1 MLLLNLSA
9 LFLTTA
15 LMGVVGA
22 AQAADVGQCGSTV
35 EIKQLLGKE
44 EQNMIVTATQGLSPD
59 KKALLRISY
68 TKNSAGSVGYITQTK
83 EMLNSEI
90 STTCI
95 YDRMTNVFSYNVR
108 KQGLP
113 ADALINVS
121 DSTSEEK
128 CKELIKTG
136 QAPAGRCAALN
147 TVLIK
152 SEREGERVLMRGDAV
167 IKNADGTYQTNGM
180 RITITANIPQSNDP
194 KTYKDPLRDGVS
206 TVLYSS
212 IKTGATIL
220 DQVGQFSIYV
230 QPSILKN

>member
-1 MLLLNLSA
+1 MRLPKLSA

-15 LMGVVGA
+15 MAMGVAGT
-22 AQAADVGQCGSTV
+22 AQAADVGQCGSTTQ
-35 EIKQLLGKE
+35 IKQLLDKE
-44 EQNMIVTATQGLSPD
+44 GQKTIASATQGLSSD
-59 KKALLRISY
+59 SKSLMRISY
-68 TKNSAGSVGYITQTK
+68 TKNNSGSVGYITQTT
-83 EMLNSEI
+83 EVLNSNT

-108 KQGLP
+108 KSGLP

-121 DSTSEEK
+121 DAIVEAK
-128 CKELIKTG
+128 CKELVQNG

-147 TVLIK
+147 SVLTR

-167 IKNADGTYQTNGM
+167 VKSADGSYQTNGM

-194 KTYKDPLRDGVS
+194 TTYKNSLREGIS

-220 DQVGQFSIYV
+220 DQVGQFAYYDQS
-230 QPSILKN
+230 P